1 MTKQLPILV
10 NFNQVDKNDIG
21 LVGGKGANLGEMIKA
36 GFPVPPGFIVTSAA
50 YYHVLKVNN
59 LKPKIKE
66 ILDQFIKFRKVT
78 IKRKSLFNI
87 NRIQLRLEILEGFL
101 IVYKFLD
108 TIIKIIRTRKF
119 WISIIWNNINFII

>member
-119 WISIIWNNINFII
+119 